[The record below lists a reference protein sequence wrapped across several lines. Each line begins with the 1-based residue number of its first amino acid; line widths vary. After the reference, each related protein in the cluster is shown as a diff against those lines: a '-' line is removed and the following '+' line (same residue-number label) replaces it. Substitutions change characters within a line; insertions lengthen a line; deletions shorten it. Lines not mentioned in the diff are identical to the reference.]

1 MTRPSEITRERI
13 LKAAE
18 RLFAERGYEATS
30 VRAIVAKARVNQ
42 AAINYHFAGKDG
54 LYREVL
60 RAAFRALT
68 EHQLGHA
75 EEAKAMSRE
84 KALAEFV
91 RDQLRPLLARD
102 EISRHIRIF
111 NWEAVRPT
119 AVFRKLV
126 SEEAAPFMGLAIDL
140 VRRFLPE
147 ADQRTL
153 MVAAVWLIG
162 QCSIFVR
169 NREQLANPPAS
180 LALDEAA
187 VERLAGL
194 VSRLGRRRPGAAGV
208 KPVLSQEIPGV
219 AAKIPC
225 SRPSAAY
232 NACLKFNRSFEKCR
246 AEDDRGHA
254 IQFAVAGALPHQA
267 RSRRIA
273 GGAGERHRRLPLHP
287 FPIGPRARAGRRR
300 AGCPGFDRNDA
311 ASPRRARLDPEF
323 PQSGTGKRE
332 KAARCATARAVA
344 AAEVGDIEPAAAMA
358 APRQAVAMVAAKP
371 VAPHS
376 KTPVIAAPLPPLVI
390 AQAQQ
395 TESVRPAAANPD
407 SILAKTIGIKD
418 HVVAATHRVVS
429 AIGGIPS
436 WIGSIGDRIGGEGA
450 NPRPPADL
458 VSAS

>member
-68 EHQLGHA
+68 EHQLAHA
-75 EEAKAMSRE
+75 EEAKAMSRD

-119 AVFRKLV
+119 AVFRKLM
-126 SEEAAPFMGLAIDL
+126 SEEAAPFMGLALDL

-147 ADQRTL
+147 ADQHTL

-169 NREQLANPPAS
+169 NREQLANPPVS

-187 VERLAGL
+187 VERLAKL
-194 VSRLGRRRPGAAGV
+194 
-208 KPVLSQEIPGV
+208 I
-219 AAKIPC
+219 
-225 SRPSAAY
+225 SAW
-232 NACLKFNRSFEKCR
+232 
-246 AEDDRGHA
+246 
-254 IQFAVAGALPHQA
+254 AVAGLAQ
-267 RSRRIA
+267 
-273 GGAGERHRRLPLHP
+273 
-287 FPIGPRARAGRRR
+287 
-300 AGCPGFDRNDA
+300 
-311 ASPRRARLDPEF
+311 
-323 PQSGTGKRE
+323 
-332 KAARCATARAVA
+332 
-344 AAEVGDIEPAAAMA
+344 PA
-358 APRQAVAMVAAKP
+358 
-371 VAPHS
+371 
-376 KTPVIAAPLPPLVI
+376 
-390 AQAQQ
+390 
-395 TESVRPAAANPD
+395 
-407 SILAKTIGIKD
+407 
-418 HVVAATHRVVS
+418 
-429 AIGGIPS
+429 
-436 WIGSIGDRIGGEGA
+436 
-450 NPRPPADL
+450 
-458 VSAS
+458 

>member
-68 EHQLGHA
+68 EHQLAHA
-75 EEAKAMSRE
+75 EEAKAMSRD

-119 AVFRKLV
+119 AVFRKLM

-169 NREQLANPPAS
+169 NREQLANPPVS

-187 VERLAGL
+187 VERLAKL
-194 VSRLGRRRPGAAGV
+194 
-208 KPVLSQEIPGV
+208 I
-219 AAKIPC
+219 
-225 SRPSAAY
+225 SAW
-232 NACLKFNRSFEKCR
+232 
-246 AEDDRGHA
+246 
-254 IQFAVAGALPHQA
+254 AVAGL
-267 RSRRIA
+267 
-273 GGAGERHRRLPLHP
+273 
-287 FPIGPRARAGRRR
+287 
-300 AGCPGFDRNDA
+300 
-311 ASPRRARLDPEF
+311 
-323 PQSGTGKRE
+323 
-332 KAARCATARAVA
+332 
-344 AAEVGDIEPAAAMA
+344 
-358 APRQAVAMVAAKP
+358 
-371 VAPHS
+371 
-376 KTPVIAAPLPPLVI
+376 
-390 AQAQQ
+390 AQ
-395 TESVRPAAANPD
+395 
-407 SILAKTIGIKD
+407 
-418 HVVAATHRVVS
+418 
-429 AIGGIPS
+429 PS
-436 WIGSIGDRIGGEGA
+436 
-450 NPRPPADL
+450 
-458 VSAS
+458 

>member
-1 MTRPSEITRERI
+1 MTRPSEVTRERI
-13 LKAAE
+13 LKAAQ

-68 EHQLGHA
+68 QHQLVHA

-119 AVFRKLV
+119 AVFRKLM
-126 SEEAAPFMGLAIDL
+126 SEEAAPFMGLAVDL

-169 NREQLANPPAS
+169 NREQLANPPVS

-187 VERLAGL
+187 VERLAEL
-194 VSRLGRRRPGAAGV
+194 VSAW
-208 KPVLSQEIPGV
+208 
-219 AAKIPC
+219 
-225 SRPSAAY
+225 
-232 NACLKFNRSFEKCR
+232 
-246 AEDDRGHA
+246 
-254 IQFAVAGALPHQA
+254 AVAGL
-267 RSRRIA
+267 
-273 GGAGERHRRLPLHP
+273 E
-287 FPIGPRARAGRRR
+287 
-300 AGCPGFDRNDA
+300 
-311 ASPRRARLDPEF
+311 
-323 PQSGTGKRE
+323 
-332 KAARCATARAVA
+332 
-344 AAEVGDIEPAAAMA
+344 
-358 APRQAVAMVAAKP
+358 
-371 VAPHS
+371 
-376 KTPVIAAPLPPLVI
+376 
-390 AQAQQ
+390 
-395 TESVRPAAANPD
+395 
-407 SILAKTIGIKD
+407 
-418 HVVAATHRVVS
+418 
-429 AIGGIPS
+429 
-436 WIGSIGDRIGGEGA
+436 
-450 NPRPPADL
+450 PPA
-458 VSAS
+458 